1 MSKIRAHRGDRLAVV
16 CQIILHSDS
25 RLARWCDHS
34 GVCES
39 SGSHAAAAHHD
50 GHGKGDNETNECYG
64 LIKKHPYKAL
74 QCYEAVDPTLKVLLK
89 KDTDG
94 NAIYE
99 NLIRACG
106 HDYVG
111 GLVNAK
117 ELGICRRKL
126 IVLDKYPRQP

>member
-1 MSKIRAHRGDRLAVV
+1 LSSSAKLFFTLIFALPVGATTQVF
-16 CQIILHSDS
+16 
-25 RLARWCDHS
+25 A
-34 GVCES
+34 ES